1 MKAFKADGGDGV
13 GGAMQQRKDK
23 ITTAPDRLPL

>member
-1 MKAFKADGGDGV
+1 MKAFEADGV

-23 ITTAPDRLPL
+23 ITTAPDGLPL

>member
-1 MKAFKADGGDGV
+1 MKASKADGGD
-13 GGAMQQRKDK
+13 GAMQQRKDK